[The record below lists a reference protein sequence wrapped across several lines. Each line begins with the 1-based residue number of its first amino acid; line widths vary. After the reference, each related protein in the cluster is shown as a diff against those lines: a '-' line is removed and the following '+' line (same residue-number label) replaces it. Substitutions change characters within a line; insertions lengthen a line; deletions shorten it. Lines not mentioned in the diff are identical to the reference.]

1 MPSGVIRL
9 PGTKCPIN
17 SEPNCNCIPL
27 VSLINLPSTCLESR
41 KLEMLGG
48 GFLTVQRIVP
58 KPGGRPN
65 KMSPLQTPDQK
76 ERSRLTTDNA
86 GPLIFFLLCSPF
98 PRTQEDVR
106 LSEEGSVSTSHGP
119 FSPGPWTTV
128 AGEWPAM
135 KSLNREGEHFR
146 HTCPSWDADIL
157 LPES

>member
-1 MPSGVIRL
+1 
-9 PGTKCPIN
+9 
-17 SEPNCNCIPL
+17 
-27 VSLINLPSTCLESR
+27 
-41 KLEMLGG
+41 MLGG

-65 KMSPLQTPDQK
+65 KMSPLQTPGQK

-86 GPLIFFLLCSPF
+86 GPLIFFSSCARLFTGPKRMSGSLRRDPF
-98 PRTQEDVR
+98 PPLTD
-106 LSEEGSVSTSHGP
+106 LSLRV
-119 FSPGPWTTV
+119 PGPLWR
-128 AGEWPAM
+128 GEWPAM